1 MVDPNVMTRPRAL
14 RYGGVAAATLALL
27 VVVVVFFPWNTLRG
41 PLASF
46 LEHRLHRSVA
56 IAGDLHVHPGWIT
69 RIEIDGLTIANADWS
84 ELQPMASARRIALVF
99 RLPSLFRLTPDRVQL
114 SGAALVL
121 EKNTNGDANWRFVSE
136 RGGGGLRFGSVVLDQ
151 GSVRYRDPTLRA
163 DITADVATV
172 PATQGAQSTLR
183 FDGRGA
189 LRGEAFTITGQ
200 GHGLAELRNVDDPYR
215 IAFDLRAGATRIGF
229 DGTVV
234 PAAPRNLQGAL
245 HLRGADLSQ
254 LYPIVPSPLP
264 WTPPYDL
271 AGELTHAN
279 DEWRFNKIEG
289 KVGNSDLAGDFRVDV
304 GRERP
309 LTVAD
314 LASRKFDYKD
324 LGGFIGLPPGEPGNK
339 AKTAEQH
346 KEVAKRDATYRVL
359 PDKPFELA
367 KLRAHDVDLKFRGA
381 SVSWGRFPLDNLVTH
396 MTLTAGVMRFE
407 PLDFGIAGG
416 HVVGHVA
423 VDTSQRPP
431 GAEGE
436 VEIRNVELKRIF
448 PQLQSP
454 RGSAGRFGGRA
465 HFRTAGNSV
474 ADMFAA
480 ANGEGAIAMRGG
492 EASTLT
498 LVLTNLDLAR
508 AATLLIGGDQTAEI
522 SCAITAV
529 HVKDGVMEPDLLVAD
544 TSAELIK
551 GEGSIDFRN
560 EKYDLRLHA
569 SSKKPSIIALRGPV
583 IVGGTFGQP
592 NVHPAAGPVV
602 ARIGA
607 AVGLGVLAPPLA
619 LLPLIDLGNAPDAD
633 CRRLYEDARVAT
645 GTDTRNA
652 QAPAKGKQ
660 RSANAGRATSE
671 SRVAGAPED
680 APAAE
685 RSPVAHRESRGG

>member
-1 MVDPNVMTRPRAL
+1 MTRGRAV
-14 RYGGVAAATLALL
+14 RYGGAVAAALALVVL
-27 VVVVVFFPWNTLRG
+27 VVMIFPWNALRG

-46 LEHRLHRSVA
+46 LEHRLHRPVA
-56 IAGDLHVHPGWIT
+56 ISGDLHVHPGWTT
-69 RIEIDGLTIANADWS
+69 RVEIDGLTIGNAEWS
-84 ELQPMASARRIALVF
+84 ELQPMASARRIALAF

-121 EKNTNGDANWRFVSE
+121 EKNANGEANWHFGGDSS
-136 RGGGGLRFGSVVLDQ
+136 GGGLRFGSVVLDQ
-151 GSVRYRDPTLRA
+151 GSVRYRDPALRA
-163 DITADVATV
+163 DITADVATM
-172 PATQGAQSTLR
+172 PATQGAPSALR
-183 FDGRGA
+183 FDGRGT
-189 LRGEAFTITGQ
+189 LRGEAFTIGGQ
-200 GHGLAELRNVDDPYR
+200 GRGLAELRNVDDPYQ

-234 PAAPRNLQGAL
+234 PASPQNLQGAL

-271 AGELTHAN
+271 SGELTHAN
-279 DEWRFNKIEG
+279 DQWRFQKIHG
-289 KVGNSDLAGDFRVDV
+289 KVGNSDLAGDFRVEV
-304 GRERP
+304 GRERAR
-309 LTVAD
+309 TVAD

-324 LGGFIGLPPGEPGNK
+324 LGGFIGLPPGEPEQK
-339 AKTAEQH
+339 AKTAEQR
-346 KEVAKRDATYRVL
+346 KETAKRAATYRVL
-359 PDKPFELA
+359 PDKPFDLA
-367 KLRAHDVDLKFRGA
+367 KLRKHDVDLKFKGT
-381 SVSWGRFPLDNLVTH
+381 SVTWGRFPIDNLVTH
-396 MTLTAGVMRFE
+396 MTLAAGVMRFE

-416 HVVGHVA
+416 HVVSHVTL
-423 VDTSQRPP
+423 DTSRDTPA
-431 GAEGE
+431 AEGE
-436 VEIRNVELKRIF
+436 IEIRNVELKRIF
-448 PQLQSP
+448 PQLKSP

-474 ADMFAA
+474 AGMFAA

-508 AATLLIGGDQTAEI
+508 AATLLLGGDQTAEI

-529 HVKDGVMEPDLLVAD
+529 HVKNGVMEPDLLVAD

-551 GEGSIDFRN
+551 GEGSVDFRN

-569 SSKKPSIIALRGPV
+569 DSKKPSLVALRGPV
-583 IVGGTFGQP
+583 VIGGTFGQP

-619 LLPLIDLGNAPDAD
+619 LLPLIDLGDAPDAD
-633 CRRLYEDARVAT
+633 CQRLYQDARIAT
-645 GTDTRNA
+645 GTAARAT
-652 QAPAKGKQ
+652 QAPGKSKQ
-660 RSANAGRATSE
+660 RAANAKRETSKE
-671 SRVAGAPED
+671 RVAGTPEAPST
-680 APAAE
+680 E
-685 RSPVAHRESRGG
+685 RSPAARRESRGG

>member
-1 MVDPNVMTRPRAL
+1 M
-14 RYGGVAAATLALL
+14 RYGGAVAAAVAL
-27 VVVVVFFPWNTLRG
+27 VVLIVVFFPWNTLRG

-46 LEHRLHRSVA
+46 LAHRLHRPVA
-56 IAGDLHVHPGWIT
+56 IGGDLRVHPGWTT
-69 RIEIDGLTIANADWS
+69 RVEIDGLTIGNAEWS
-84 ELQPMASARRIALVF
+84 ELQPMASAQRIALAF

-114 SGAALVL
+114 SRAALVL
-121 EKNTNGDANWRFVSE
+121 ERNANGEANWHFGDE
-136 RGGGGLRFGSVVLDQ
+136 RSSGGLRFGSVVLDQ
-151 GSVRYRDPTLRA
+151 GSVRYRDPALRA

-172 PATQGAQSTLR
+172 PAPQGAQSALR
-183 FDGRGA
+183 FDGRGT
-189 LRGEAFTITGQ
+189 LRGEAFTISGQ
-200 GHGLAELRNVDDPYR
+200 GRGLADLRNVDDPYQ

-234 PAAPRNLQGAL
+234 PASPQNLQGAL

-271 AGELTHAN
+271 SGELTHAN
-279 DEWRFNKIEG
+279 DEWRFHRIEG
-289 KVGNSDLAGDFRVDV
+289 KVGDSDLAGDFRVEV

-309 LTVAD
+309 RTVAD

-324 LGGFIGLPPGEPGNK
+324 LGGFIGLPPGEPGKK
-339 AKTAEQH
+339 AKTAEQRR
-346 KEVAKRDATYRVL
+346 ETAKREASDRVL

-367 KLRAHDVDLKFRGA
+367 KLRNHDVDLKFKGT
-381 SVSWGRFPLDNLVTH
+381 SVSWGRFPIDNLVTH
-396 MTLTAGVMRFE
+396 MTLAAGVMRFE

-416 HVVGHVA
+416 HVVSHVTL
-423 VDTSQRPP
+423 DTSRSAPA
-431 GAEGE
+431 AEGE
-436 VEIRNVELKRIF
+436 IEIRNVELKRIF
-448 PQLQSP
+448 PQLKSP

-465 HFRTAGNSV
+465 RFRTAGNSV

-508 AATLLIGGDQTAEI
+508 AATLLLGGDQTAEI

-551 GEGSIDFRN
+551 GEGSVDFRN

-569 SSKKPSIIALRGPV
+569 NSKKPSILALRGPV
-583 IVGGTFGQP
+583 VVGGTFGQP

-619 LLPLIDLGNAPDAD
+619 LLPLIDLGDAPDTD
-633 CRRLYEDARVAT
+633 CRRLYEDARIAT
-645 GTDTRNA
+645 GTAPRSA
-652 QAPAKGKQ
+652 QAPAKSKQ
-660 RSANAGRATSE
+660 RSARQKTRE
-671 SRVAGAPED
+671 RVAQS
-680 APAAE
+680 AE
-685 RSPVAHRESRGG
+685 R

>member
-1 MVDPNVMTRPRAL
+1 MTRERTL
-14 RYGGVAAATLALL
+14 RYGGAVAAAVVL
-27 VVVVVFFPWNTLRG
+27 VVLVVVFFPWNTLRG

-46 LEHRLHRSVA
+46 LEHRLHRPVA
-56 IAGDLHVHPGWIT
+56 ISGDLRVHPGWTT
-69 RIEIDGLTIANADWS
+69 RVEIDGLTIGNAEWS
-84 ELQPMASARRIALVF
+84 EVQPMASAQRIALAF

-114 SGAALVL
+114 SRATLVL
-121 EKNTNGDANWRFVSE
+121 EKNANGEANWHFGDE
-136 RGGGGLRFGSVVLDQ
+136 RSSGGLRFGSVVLDQ
-151 GSVRYRDPTLRA
+151 GSVRYRDPALRA
-163 DITADVATV
+163 DITADVATA
-172 PATQGAQSTLR
+172 PATPGTQSALR
-183 FDGRGA
+183 FSGRGN
-189 LRGEAFTITGQ
+189 LRGEAFTISGE
-200 GHGLAELRNVDDPYR
+200 GRGLADLRNVDDPYQ

-234 PAAPRNLQGAL
+234 PASPQNLQGAL

-271 AGELTHAN
+271 SGELTHAN
-279 DEWRFNKIEG
+279 DEWRFHRIEG
-289 KVGNSDLAGDFRVDV
+289 KVGNSDLAGDFRVEV
-304 GRERP
+304 GRVRP
-309 LTVAD
+309 RTVAD
-314 LASRKFDYKD
+314 LASRKFDYRD
-324 LGGFIGLPPGEPGNK
+324 LGGFIGLPPGEPAKK
-339 AKTAEQH
+339 AKTAEQR
-346 KEVAKRDATYRVL
+346 KEAAKREASDRVI
-359 PDKPFELA
+359 PDKPLELA
-367 KLRAHDVDLKFRGA
+367 KLRNHDVDLKFKGT
-381 SVSWGRFPLDNLVTH
+381 SVSWGRFPIDNLVTH
-396 MTLTAGVMRFE
+396 MTLAAGVMRFE

-416 HVVGHVA
+416 HVVSHVTL
-423 VDTSQRPP
+423 DTSRSTPA
-431 GAEGE
+431 AEGE
-436 VEIRNVELKRIF
+436 IEIRNVELKRIF
-448 PQLQSP
+448 PQLKSP

-508 AATLLIGGDQTAEI
+508 AATLLLGGDQTAEI

-544 TSAELIK
+544 TSAELIQ
-551 GEGSIDFRN
+551 GEGSVDFRN

-569 SSKKPSIIALRGPV
+569 DSKKPSILALRGPV
-583 IVGGTFGQP
+583 VVGGTFGQP

-619 LLPLIDLGNAPDAD
+619 LLPLIDLGDAPDAD
-633 CRRLYEDARVAT
+633 CRRLYEDARIAT
-645 GTDTRNA
+645 ETAARS
-652 QAPAKGKQ
+652 APAKSNQ
-660 RSANAGRATSE
+660 SSAHANRETSN
-671 SRVAGAPED
+671 SRVAGAPEQ

-685 RSPVAHRESRGG
+685 RSPTARRESRGG

>member
-1 MVDPNVMTRPRAL
+1 MTRARAL
-14 RYGGVAAATLALL
+14 RYGGAVAALLAL
-27 VVVVVFFPWNTLRG
+27 VVLIAAFFPWNTLRG

-46 LEHRLHRSVA
+46 LEHRLHRPVA
-56 IAGDLHVHPGWIT
+56 ISGDLHVHPGWIT
-69 RIEIDGLTIANADWS
+69 RIEIEGLTVGNAAWS
-84 ELQPMASARRIALVF
+84 DLQPMASAQRIALAF

-121 EKNTNGDANWRFVSE
+121 EKNTSGESNWHFGGE
-136 RGGGGLRFGSVVLDQ
+136 RGGGGLPFGSIVLDQ
-151 GSVRYRDPTLRA
+151 GSVRYRDPVLRA
-163 DITADVATV
+163 DITANVATV
-172 PATQGAQSTLR
+172 PEMQSALR
-183 FDGRGA
+183 FEGRGT
-189 LRGEAFTITGQ
+189 LRGEAFTISGQ
-200 GHGLAELRNVDDPYR
+200 GRGLAQLRNVDDPYQ
-215 IAFDLRAGATRIGF
+215 IAFDLHAGATRIGF

-234 PAAPRNLQGAL
+234 PASPQNLQGAL

-271 AGELTHAN
+271 SGELTHAN
-279 DEWRFNKIEG
+279 DEWRFHRIEG
-289 KVGNSDLAGDFRVDV
+289 KVGNSDLAGDIRVEV

-309 LTVAD
+309 RTVAD

-324 LGGFIGLPPGEPGNK
+324 LGGFIGLPPGEPGKNT
-339 AKTAEQH
+339 KTAEQR
-346 KEVAKRDATYRVL
+346 KEAGRREATYRVL
-359 PDKPFELA
+359 PDKPFALA
-367 KLRAHDVDLKFRGA
+367 KLRNHDVDLKFKGT
-381 SVSWGRFPLDNLVTH
+381 SVTWGRFPVDNLVTH
-396 MTLTAGVMRFE
+396 MTLAAGVMRFE

-416 HVVGHVA
+416 HVVSHVTLDA
-423 VDTSQRPP
+423 SRGTPA
-431 GAEGE
+431 AEGE
-436 VEIRNVELKRIF
+436 IEIRNVELKRIF
-448 PQLQSP
+448 PQLKSP

-465 HFRTAGNSV
+465 HFETVGNSV

-508 AATLLIGGDQTAEI
+508 AATLLLGGDQTAEI

-569 SSKKPSIIALRGPV
+569 DSKKPSILALRGPV
-583 IVGGTFGQP
+583 VIGGTFGQP
-592 NVHPAAGPVV
+592 NAHPAAGPVV

-633 CRRLYEDARVAT
+633 CRRLYEDARIAT
-645 GTDTRNA
+645 GSA
-652 QAPAKGKQ
+652 VGGAPAKPRQ
-660 RSANAGRATSE
+660 RSATAKRETST
-671 SRVAGAPED
+671 SRVAGTPEET
-680 APAAE
+680 PSAE
-685 RSPVAHRESRGG
+685 RSPAVRRESRGG

>member
-1 MVDPNVMTRPRAL
+1 MTRARAL
-14 RYGGVAAATLALL
+14 RYGGAVAALL
-27 VVVVVFFPWNTLRG
+27 VLVVLIAAFFPWNTLRG

-46 LEHRLHRSVA
+46 LEHRLHRPVA
-56 IAGDLHVHPGWIT
+56 ISGDLHVHPGWIT
-69 RIEIDGLTIANADWS
+69 RIEIEGLTVGNAAWS
-84 ELQPMASARRIALVF
+84 DLQPMASAQRIALAF

-121 EKNTNGDANWRFVSE
+121 EKNTSGESNWHFGGE
-136 RGGGGLRFGSVVLDQ
+136 RGGGGLPFGSIVLDQ
-151 GSVRYRDPTLRA
+151 GSVRYRDPVLRA
-163 DITADVATV
+163 NITANVATV
-172 PATQGAQSTLR
+172 PEMQSALR
-183 FDGRGA
+183 FEGRGT
-189 LRGEAFTITGQ
+189 LRGEAFTISGQ
-200 GHGLAELRNVDDPYR
+200 GRGLAQLRNVDDPYQ
-215 IAFDLRAGATRIGF
+215 IAFDLHAGATRIGF

-234 PAAPRNLQGAL
+234 PALPQNLQGTL
-245 HLRGADLSQ
+245 HLRGAVLSQ

-271 AGELTHAN
+271 SGELTHAN
-279 DEWRFNKIEG
+279 DEWRFHRIEG
-289 KVGNSDLAGDFRVDV
+289 KVGNSDLAGDFRVEV

-309 LTVAD
+309 RTVAD

-324 LGGFIGLPPGEPGNK
+324 LGGFIGLPPGEPGKNT
-339 AKTAEQH
+339 KTAEQR
-346 KEVAKRDATYRVL
+346 KEAGRREATYRVL
-359 PDKPFELA
+359 PDKPFALA
-367 KLRAHDVDLKFRGA
+367 KLRNHDVDLKFKGT
-381 SVSWGRFPLDNLVTH
+381 SVTWGRFPVDNLVTH
-396 MTLTAGVMRFE
+396 MTLAAGVMRFE

-416 HVVGHVA
+416 HVVSHVTLDA
-423 VDTSQRPP
+423 SRGTPA
-431 GAEGE
+431 AEGE
-436 VEIRNVELKRIF
+436 IEIRNVELKRIF
-448 PQLQSP
+448 PQLKSP

-465 HFRTAGNSV
+465 HFETVGNSV

-498 LVLTNLDLAR
+498 LVLTNRDLAR
-508 AATLLIGGDQTAEI
+508 AATLLLGGDQTAEI

-569 SSKKPSIIALRGPV
+569 DSKKPSILALRGPV
-583 IVGGTFGQP
+583 VIGGTFGQP
-592 NVHPAAGPVV
+592 NAHPAAGPVV

-633 CRRLYEDARVAT
+633 CRRLYEDARIAT
-645 GTDTRNA
+645 GSAVGN
-652 QAPAKGKQ
+652 APAKPRQ
-660 RSANAGRATSE
+660 RSATAKRETST
-671 SRVAGAPED
+671 SRVAGTPEET
-680 APAAE
+680 PSAE
-685 RSPVAHRESRGG
+685 RSPAVRRESRGG